1 MILIIGATGT
11 VGRELVRLLATRG
24 IPLRALTRDPAR
36 AEAIAYPGVE
46 IVIGDLAA
54 PETLAPALAGIG
66 KLFLLTPSSPEQA
79 QFETQVIELARQ
91 TSINYIIKLSSL
103 GASEAS
109 PIAMSRWHR
118 RIEKIIET
126 SGIAWT
132 FLRPQNF
139 MQNLLGSSVSIRSQG
154 VLKAPMG
161 KGRMSLVDAR
171 DVAAAAAA
179 VLTQPG
185 HEGKIYRLTGSQA
198 LSFGDIAAAFSEI
211 LGRPIRYEDVT
222 EDQIRLELEQAG
234 FPPWLID
241 DQIAIYRHFR
251 GVKNP
256 LINTTL
262 EQLTGRQPRT
272 LKEFIRDYR
281 AEF

>member
-1 MILIIGATGT
+1 MILVIGATGT
-11 VGRELVRLLATRG
+11 VGRELAKVLATRG
-24 IPLRALTRDPAR
+24 IPVRALTRDPAR
-36 AEAIAYPGVE
+36 AGAIALPGVE
-46 IVIGDLAA
+46 IATGDLAA
-54 PETLAPALAGIG
+54 PKTLAPALAGIG
-66 KLFLLTPSSPEQA
+66 KLFLLTPSSPEQV
-79 QFETQVIELARQ
+79 QFETQVLEMARQ
-91 TSINYIIKLSSL
+91 ASINYIIKLSSL

-118 RIEKIIET
+118 QIEKAIET

-139 MQNLLGSSVSIRSQG
+139 MQNLLGGSGSIQSQSI
-154 VLKAPMG
+154 LKAPMG
-161 KGRMSLVDAR
+161 VGRMSLVDAR

-179 VLTQPG
+179 VLTQSG

-198 LSFGDIAAAFSEI
+198 LSFDEIAAALSEI
-211 LGRPIRYEDVT
+211 LGRQIRYEDVT
-222 EDQIRLELEQAG
+222 EDQARLELQQVG
-234 FPPWLID
+234 SPPWLID

-251 GVKNP
+251 NVQNP
-256 LINTTL
+256 LMNRTI